1 MKKLAEYIYEKPISI
16 AVNGKNLRKI
26 IKLSSKDGYTYSSV
40 EIFRNID
47 TINIYTNEFYVGT
60 FNLDEQINFLH
71 FVNKIVLKYCN
82 STKHY
87 TAEIHLNPPKW

>member
-1 MKKLAEYIYEKPISI
+1 MEYKYEKPISI
-16 AVNGKNLRKI
+16 AIDGKNLKKI

-40 EIFRNID
+40 EILRNID
-47 TINIYTNEFYVGT
+47 KINIYTNEFYVGT
-60 FNLDEQINFLH
+60 FALDEHMNFLH

-87 TAEIHLNPPKW
+87 VAEIHLNPPKW